1 MKDDFLKGNAK
12 GAYENLVRTCGFGV
26 PDIGRA
32 LWSASNTLSRPNE
45 DVIDFRQRINQRARD
60 EEDDLPYIQSA
71 SDDRWLIGM
80 NARHKG
86 SLHSDVWR
94 GPASDLAGLGILGV
108 YPAPGWWKTLVSK
121 NRFDDKVRYSLV
133 VSIKTQQTE
142 VDLYNA
148 VATEIQ
154 NRAVVTV

>member
-1 MKDDFLKGNAK
+1 M
-12 GAYENLVRTCGFGV
+12 
-26 PDIGRA
+26 
-32 LWSASNTLSRPNE
+32 SRPNE

-60 EEDDLPYIQSA
+60 EEDDLPYVQGA

-86 SLHSDVWR
+86 SLHSDVWG

-148 VATEIQ
+148 VTTETQ